1 MSGAV
6 SLPPFFSLICLPSV
20 ASTNDEAKRL
30 AQEGAREGTMVW
42 GLEQTAGRGRRGRG
56 WHSPPG
62 NLYVSIVLRP
72 GKPAGQAA
80 LIGFVAAVALAD
92 ALGDVGL
99 AGDRL
104 RLKWPNDVLVDRAKV
119 AGILIE
125 TSAALGQAPD
135 WLVLGMGVNI
145 AHAPEGTPYPA
156 ATLRAVGL
164 ATLTVQAVLEALAG
178 RLAEWY
184 GRWQADG
191 FAPVRAAW
199 LKRAVGLGEPIEVRL
214 ERQTLQGRFGALEE
228 DGALTLEL
236 PEGERRR
243 VTVGD
248 VFFRDRA
255 SGEG

>member
-1 MSGAV
+1 MTGAV
-6 SLPPFFSLICLPSV
+6 SLPPFFNLICLPRV
-20 ASTNDEAKRL
+20 ASTNDEARKL
-30 AQEGAREGTMVW
+30 AQDGAVEGTMVW

-72 GKPAGQAA
+72 GKPAPQAA

-92 ALGDVGL
+92 ALRDLGL
-99 AGDRL
+99 ADNRL

-125 TSAALGQAPD
+125 TSAAVGRMPD
-135 WLVLGMGVNI
+135 WLVLGMGVNL
-145 AHAPEGTPYPA
+145 AHAPADTPYPA
-156 ATLRAVGL
+156 MTLRRAGL
-164 ATLTVQAVLEALAG
+164 ATLTVEALLEALAG

-184 GRWQADG
+184 GRWQSAG
-191 FAPVRAAW
+191 FEPVRAAW

-214 ERQTLQGRFGALEE
+214 ERQTLQGRFLALEE

-236 PEGERRR
+236 AEGERRR

-248 VFFRDRA
+248 VFFR
-255 SGEG
+255 SGEGGG

>member
-1 MSGAV
+1 
-6 SLPPFFSLICLPSV
+6 
-20 ASTNDEAKRL
+20 
-30 AQEGAREGTMVW
+30 MVW

-72 GKPAGQAA
+72 GKPAAQAA

-92 ALGDVGL
+92 ALADLGV
-99 AGDRL
+99 AGDHL
-104 RLKWPNDVLVDRAKV
+104 QLKWPNDVLVDRAKV

-125 TSAALGQAPD
+125 ASAAFGQAPD

-164 ATLTVQAVLEALAG
+164 ATLTVEALLEALAG
-178 RLAEWY
+178 RLARWY
-184 GRWQADG
+184 GRWQAEG
-191 FAPVRAAW
+191 FMPVRAAW

-214 ERQTLQGRFGALEE
+214 ERQTLQGRFAALEE

-248 VFFRDRA
+248 VFFRA